1 MLLCDL
7 AKMILYVV
15 DHSFNNVNNG
25 GLKKTNKK
33 LKPLHFCNVDQA
45 VFCYLF
51 FNFCFFSKK
60 PSVKLN
66 SAINIV
72 KTSIVF
78 MILA

>member
-33 LKPLHFCNVDQA
+33 LKPLHFCNVD
-45 VFCYLF
+45 
-51 FNFCFFSKK
+51 
-60 PSVKLN
+60 
-66 SAINIV
+66 
-72 KTSIVF
+72 
-78 MILA
+78 